1 MSLFIT
7 IEGGEGAGKTTL
19 IGKLAAVL
27 EARGYDVIKTREPG
41 GSRLSNQ
48 IRQWLLNRDADL
60 PIGYKAELLLFL
72 SARAQHLEEQIKP
85 ALLQGKVVICDR
97 FNDSTIVY
105 QGLGRGLGLDYV
117 KQLCDLVSDDID
129 PDMTLFLDVDPSVGL
144 MRTRNASKDNA
155 RPGELDRIEA
165 ERLDF
170 HERVRQGF
178 LTLAKRY
185 PERIH
190 VIDANESEDSVFRQA
205 KRVLEEKIDHREQID
220 HRGSSKDKYKEKNEK
235 ISG

>member
-19 IGKLAAVL
+19 IEKLSGVL
-27 EARGYDVIKTREPG
+27 ESHGYQVLKTREPG

-60 PIGYKAELLLFL
+60 PISYKAELLLFL
-72 SARAQHLEEQIKP
+72 SARAQHLEELIKP
-85 ALLQGKVVICDR
+85 ALAQGKAVICDR

-105 QGLGRGLGLDYV
+105 QGMGRGLGMDYV
-117 KQLCDLVSDDID
+117 KQLCDTVCENMA
-129 PDMTLFLDVDPSVGL
+129 PDLTLFLDVEPQVGL
-144 MRTRNASKDNA
+144 MRTRNASKENA
-155 RPGELDRIEA
+155 RQGEVDRIEA

-178 LTLAKRY
+178 LTLAKHN
-185 PERIH
+185 PERIQ
-190 VIDANESEDSVFRQA
+190 VIDANQSEDAVFRQA
-205 KRVLEEKIDHREQID
+205 KQQIEEIIK
-220 HRGSSKDKYKEKNEK
+220 HRGAKAQRMD
-235 ISG
+235 

>member
-1 MSLFIT
+1 MALFIT

-19 IGKLAAVL
+19 IGKLSGVL
-27 EARGYDVIKTREPG
+27 ESSGYEVVTTREPG
-41 GSRLSNQ
+41 GSRLSNH
-48 IRQWLLNRDADL
+48 IRQWLLNRDSNL

-72 SARAQHLEEQIKP
+72 SARAQHLEELIKP
-85 ALLQGKVVICDR
+85 ALQQGKALICDR

-105 QGLGRGLGLDYV
+105 QGLGRGLGMDYV
-117 KQLCDLVSDDID
+117 KQLCDIVSEDII
-129 PDMTLFLDVDPSVGL
+129 PNLTLFLDVDPSVGL
-144 MRTRNASKDNA
+144 MRTKKTAKENA

-185 PERIH
+185 PERIK
-190 VIDANESEDSVFRQA
+190 VIDANQSEDSVFRQA
-205 KRVLEEKIDHREQID
+205 KQLLEEIIKI
-220 HRGSSKDKYKEKNEK
+220 
-235 ISG
+235 

>member
-19 IGKLAAVL
+19 IEKLSTVL
-27 EARGYDVIKTREPG
+27 QSRGYEVLKTREPG

-72 SARAQHLEEQIKP
+72 SARAQHLDELIRP
-85 ALLQGKVVICDR
+85 ALAEGKAVICDR

-105 QGLGRGLGLDYV
+105 QGLGRGLGMDYV
-117 KQLCDLVSDDID
+117 KQLCDIVCENMVPNI
-129 PDMTLFLDVDPSVGL
+129 TLFLDVDPSVGL
-144 MRTRNASKDNA
+144 MRTRNASKENA
-155 RPGELDRIEA
+155 RQGEVDRIEA

-178 LTLAKRY
+178 LTLAKRN

-190 VIDANESEDSVFRQA
+190 VIDANQSEDVVFREA
-205 KRVLEEKIDHREQID
+205 KQLIEEVVQMK
-220 HRGSSKDKYKEKNEK
+220 
-235 ISG
+235 

>member
-19 IGKLAAVL
+19 IDKLATVL
-27 EARGYDVIKTREPG
+27 TSRGYEIVKTREPG

-48 IRQWLLNRDADL
+48 IRQWLLNREAEI

-72 SARAQHLEEQIKP
+72 SARAQHLEEIIKP
-85 ALLQGKVVICDR
+85 ALSEGKVVLCDR

-105 QGLGRGLGLDYV
+105 QGLGRGLGMEYV
-117 KQLCDLVSDDID
+117 KQLCDSVCENIV
-129 PDMTLFLDVDPSVGL
+129 PNITLFLDVEPQVGL
-144 MRTRNASKDNA
+144 MRTRSAFKENA
-155 RPGELDRIEA
+155 RQGEVDRIEA
-165 ERLDF
+165 ERIDF

-178 LTLAKRY
+178 LTLAKRN

-190 VIDANESEDSVFRQA
+190 VIDANQNEDAVFRQA
-205 KRVLEEKIDHREQID
+205 KQLLENMVK
-220 HRGSSKDKYKEKNEK
+220 
-235 ISG
+235 

>member
-1 MSLFIT
+1 MPLFIT

-19 IGKLAAVL
+19 IEKLANVL
-27 EARGYDVIKTREPG
+27 QSRGYDVVKTREPG

-48 IRQWLLNRDADL
+48 IRQWLLNRDVDI

-72 SARAQHLEEQIKP
+72 SSRAQHLEELIKP
-85 ALLQGKVVICDR
+85 ALAQDKAVICDR

-105 QGLGRGLGLDYV
+105 QGLGRGLGMDYV
-117 KQLCDLVSDDID
+117 KQLCDSVCENIVPDI
-129 PDMTLFLDVDPSVGL
+129 TLFLDVEPQVGL
-144 MRTRNASKDNA
+144 MRTRNASKENA
-155 RPGELDRIEA
+155 RSGEMDRIEA

-190 VIDANESEDSVFRQA
+190 VIDANQSEDAVFRQV
-205 KRVLEEKIDHREQID
+205 KQLIEEIVHAR
-220 HRGSSKDKYKEKNEK
+220 
-235 ISG
+235 

>member
-19 IGKLAAVL
+19 IEKLKSVL
-27 EARGYDVIKTREPG
+27 ESYGYEVIKTREPG

-48 IRQWLLNRDADL
+48 IRQWLLNRESDT

-72 SARAQHLEEQIKP
+72 SARAQHLEELIKP
-85 ALLQGKVVICDR
+85 ALAQNKAVICDR

-105 QGLGRGLGLDYV
+105 QGLGRGLGMDYV
-117 KQLCDLVSDDID
+117 KQLCDIVSENIV
-129 PDMTLFLDVDPSVGL
+129 PNITLFLDVEPQVGL
-144 MRTRNASKDNA
+144 MRTRNAIKENA
-155 RPGELDRIEA
+155 RQGEMDRIEA

-178 LTLAKRY
+178 LTLAKSH

-190 VIDANESEDSVFRQA
+190 VIDANQSEDAVFRQA
-205 KRVLEEKIDHREQID
+205 RQLIEEKVRAKP
-220 HRGSSKDKYKEKNEK
+220 S
-235 ISG
+235 

>member
-19 IGKLAAVL
+19 IEKLATVL
-27 EARGYDVIKTREPG
+27 ESRGYDVVKTREPG
-41 GSRLSNQ
+41 GSRLSDQ

-72 SARAQHLEEQIKP
+72 SARAQHLEELIKP
-85 ALLQGKVVICDR
+85 ALAQGKAVICDR

-105 QGLGRGLGLDYV
+105 QGLGRGLGLEYV
-117 KQLCDLVSDDID
+117 KQLCDIVSENIV
-129 PDMTLFLDVDPSVGL
+129 PNVTLFLDVEPQVGL
-144 MRTRNASKDNA
+144 MRTRNASKENA
-155 RPGELDRIEA
+155 RQGEVDRIEA

-178 LTLAKRY
+178 LTLAKRE

-190 VIDANESEDSVFRQA
+190 VLNANQSEDAVFRQA
-205 KRVLEEKIDHREQID
+205 KQLIEEVVHQKGNQ
-220 HRGSSKDKYKEKNEK
+220 S
-235 ISG
+235 ISP

>member
-19 IGKLAAVL
+19 IDKLAAVL
-27 EARGYDVIKTREPG
+27 ASRGHEVVKTREPG

-48 IRQWLLNRDADL
+48 IRQWLLNRETDV

-72 SARAQHLEEQIKP
+72 SARAQHLEEIIKP
-85 ALLQGKVVICDR
+85 ALAQGKIVICDR
-97 FNDSTIVY
+97 FNDSTVVY
-105 QGLGRGLGLDYV
+105 QGLGRGLGMEYV
-117 KQLCDLVSDDID
+117 QQLCDSVCENMV
-129 PDMTLFLDVDPSVGL
+129 PNMTLFLDVEPPVGL
-144 MRTRNASKDNA
+144 MRTRNAVKENA
-155 RPGELDRIEA
+155 KQGEVDRIEA

-190 VIDANESEDSVFRQA
+190 VIDANQSEDVVFKQA
-205 KRVLEEKIDHREQID
+205 KQLLESKI
-220 HRGSSKDKYKEKNEK
+220 
-235 ISG
+235 